1 MQYLDSMVLKKA
13 KVNTMLSG
21 NAVKAM
27 FTLGILFSP
36 LDELLFLIILLPLI
50 KKSYRY
56 LTNLREEHR
65 IEK

>member
-1 MQYLDSMVLKKA
+1 
-13 KVNTMLSG
+13 MLSG